1 MEIRSILLT
10 VAAFLLW
17 ALVHSLTAARQVKTW
32 VRAKIGRR
40 AYDGFYRL
48 AYNAFSVLS
57 ILPLLYLLA
66 TRVPSS
72 VLWRVRSPFSWLF
85 GGVQFAGLIGLAVS
99 LWQTDVW
106 RFAGIKQALRYLQG
120 ADDPDPPGDFVQSG
134 AYRLVRHPLY
144 LFSMLL
150 IWFTPIMT
158 LNTLLFNVL
167 ASVYF
172 LLGAIHEERRL
183 LAEFGDVYQNY
194 RENVP
199 GFLPW
204 RRGRLNRVLDKE

>member
-120 ADDPDPPGDFVQSG
+120 AEDPDPPGDFVQSG
-134 AYRLVRHPLY
+134 AYRLMRHPLY
-144 LFSMLL
+144 FFSMLL

-172 LLGAIHEERRL
+172 LLGATHEERRL
-183 LAEFGDVYQNY
+183 LAEFGEVYQHY

-204 RRGRLNRVLDKE
+204 RRGRLNKVLDKE